1 MSCASEQPPREE
13 EQIKDFLRHAVSHKV
28 NSISE
33 IYADIARFFDDLS
46 NGKTSIQEFKYYSY
60 GVNSLLQDNNFRG
73 AEAILF
79 EQENEKLYQVL
90 LKMNLPIIN
99 VSTIAQNATNEELN
113 QAAEAYLKL
122 AELTG
127 GNNEGS
133 LAYCIGNEIING
145 HDVDGV
151 LNKIQTELEYLE
163 TLIN

>member
-1 MSCASEQPPREE
+1 MDCSASP
-13 EQIKDFLRHAVSHKV
+13 
-28 NSISE
+28 
-33 IYADIARFFDDLS
+33 
-46 NGKTSIQEFKYYSY
+46 KYYSY

-90 LKMNLPIIN
+90 LKMNLPIIKG
-99 VSTIAQNATNEELN
+99 STIAQNATNEELN

-133 LAYCIGNEIING
+133 LAYCIGNENYKRPWYWCSFKPNPNRARISGNF
-145 HDVDGV
+145 
-151 LNKIQTELEYLE
+151 N
-163 TLIN
+163 